1 MAIPFH
7 RLVPRVALALAQGKC
22 QSSDVADIAEFEG
35 GYTVPGTDRTLTYG
49 PRRVTIDDGT
59 EIVHESLGG
68 ALASVWA
75 GDLGERYVEVMHLGI
90 GPTGG
95 ELVLVV
101 PDLDVVILGDLYA
114 VSAEG
119 ATPTWA
125 EAVDLALGLTTVTT
139 KILSSAG
146 PVTRD
151 ELEAFHQRLLG
162 VLHG

>member
-1 MAIPFH
+1 MA
-7 RLVPRVALALAQGKC
+7 LSQGKC
-22 QSSDVADIAEFEG
+22 QSSDVPDNAESPYEVG
-35 GYTVPGTDRTLTYG
+35 GTERTLTYS

-68 ALASVWA
+68 TLVSAWA
-75 GDLGERYVEVMHLGI
+75 GDLGDQYVEVVHVGD
-90 GPTGG
+90 GPSGG

-101 PDLDVVILGDLYA
+101 PDLDVIVIGDLYA
-114 VSAEG
+114 PSPAG

-125 EAVDLALGLTTVTT
+125 EAVDLALGLTTLST
-139 KILSSAG
+139 KILSSSG

-151 ELEAFHQRLLG
+151 ELEAFHQQLLG

>member
-1 MAIPFH
+1 MT
-7 RLVPRVALALAQGKC
+7 
-22 QSSDVADIAEFEG
+22 DNAESPYE
-35 GYTVPGTDRTLTYG
+35 VSGTNHTLNYR

-68 ALASVWA
+68 TLTSVWA
-75 GDLGERYVEVMHLGI
+75 GDLGERYVEVIHVGD
-90 GPTGG
+90 GPAGG

-101 PDLDVVILGDLYA
+101 PDLDVLVIGDLYA
-114 VSAEG
+114 RSAVG

-125 EAVDLALGLTTVTT
+125 EAVDLTLGLTTLST
-139 KILSSAG
+139 KILSSSG

-151 ELEAFHQRLLG
+151 ELEAFHQQLLG

>member
-1 MAIPFH
+1 M
-7 RLVPRVALALAQGKC
+7 LQRVVLALAGVKC
-22 QSSDVADIAEFEG
+22 QSTDVTDNAESPYE
-35 GYTVPGTDRTLTYG
+35 VSGTNHTLTYRA
-49 PRRVTIDDGT
+49 RRVTIDDGS

-68 ALASVWA
+68 TLASAWA
-75 GDLGERYVEVMHLGI
+75 GDLGDRYVEVVHVGD
-90 GPTGG
+90 GPSGG

-101 PDLDVVILGDLYA
+101 PDLDIVALGDLYA
-114 VSAEG
+114 TSADG

-139 KILSSAG
+139 TILSSTG